1 MLFYTGLIFL
11 VIAVS
16 LDGFGVGISYGMRKI
31 HLPLIG
37 ISIIILCSGIVVF
50 LSMMIGN
57 YLTTFIPVHYTSLI
71 GGVILIFIGLFVMI
85 NVIFKKSTATK
96 DSQEVRKGFRHLK
109 TVISKPERADIDKSG
124 IISAHEA
131 LLLGIALALDAFGA
145 GIGAAFLG
153 FSPILTTLLIAC
165 MSGAFVF
172 SGIQIGL
179 LLSQNEQLQK
189 MTFIPPLLLIG
200 LGVMNILL

>member
-1 MLFYTGLIFL
+1 MLFYMGLIFL

-31 HLPLIG
+31 RVPFIG
-37 ISIIILCSGIVVF
+37 ISIIILCSGAVVF

-57 YLTTFIPVHYTSLI
+57 YLTTFIKPHYTSII
-71 GGVILIFIGLFVMI
+71 GGAILIFIGLFVMV
-85 NVIFKKSTATK
+85 NVISKKSTGLNPQKESTK
-96 DSQEVRKGFRHLK
+96 SYHPIK
-109 TVISKPERADIDKSG
+109 TVIITPEQADIDRSG
-124 IISAHEA
+124 VISVQEA

-145 GIGAAFLG
+145 GLGAAFLG
-153 FSPILTTLLIAC
+153 YSPLLTTLLIAC
-165 MSGAFVF
+165 MSGIFVF

-179 LLSQNEQLQK
+179 LLAKNEQLQK

-200 LGVMNILL
+200 LGVINILL